1 MQSLGKSGWEFG
13 HAFVAVQRDD
23 VLQTGKHRRT
33 SMAGFDVLINRLPQ
47 IEA

>member
-1 MQSLGKSGWEFG
+1 MQSSGKSGWEFG

-33 SMAGFDVLINRLPQ
+33 SLAGFDVLIDRLLQ
-47 IEA
+47 IGA

>member
-1 MQSLGKSGWEFG
+1 MQSLGKSRWELG

-33 SMAGFDVLINRLPQ
+33 SLAGLDVLIDRLLQ
-47 IEA
+47 IGA